1 MYYDKS
7 KAELLNYV
15 KAKEDEIK
23 ELNIRVKVLEE
34 TVEFNTVNIQQ
45 VSEKVYWGSGGVER
59 DIENLETD
67 NARMKRKLEFNT
79 GLTVVQ
85 PILWGIC
92 WALISWLMK

>member
-1 MYYDKS
+1 MYDKS
-7 KAELLNYV
+7 KAEMLEYI
-15 KAKEDEIK
+15 KEKDDEIK

-45 VSEKVYWGSGGVER
+45 VSEKVYWGNGGVER

-85 PILWGIC
+85 PVLWGIC